1 MPIDRTWIFQE
12 ATALDA
18 ATRLVHIDSAS
29 CWCEPLLEVD
39 ETGQEV
45 AIHREVTWN

>member
-1 MPIDRTWIFQE
+1 MPIDPTWICRE
-12 ATALDA
+12 GTAADM
-18 ATRLVHIDSAS
+18 ATRPVHLDSAS

-45 AIHREVTWN
+45 VIHREVTWN